1 MTSQTINLNLIPGG
15 AEPVLNVSQY
25 DSGQTWNFNIYSGG
39 QTFSIPSGAS
49 VVIRGTKP
57 DRKGFDYSCTYSG
70 NVVTAIEQLQ
80 MTVVSGKVL
89 AEIAITKGSETI
101 GSANFIIMV
110 EKGALSD
117 DSDISD
123 SELPAII
130 DLAQTQEENAEA
142 WARGTKNGNPVSQ
155 SDEQY
160 HNNAKYYAESIGA
173 YTQDSEAW
181 AVGKRGGQDVPSSD
195 PTYHNNSKYY
205 ASQAS
210 TSASTATTKASQA
223 STSATN
229 AANSA
234 STATTK
240 ATAASNSASS
250 AAQSASDAANS
261 AELAAQYADY
271 VVPHF
276 IIQDN
281 RLYLKNDST
290 VSFVVADNRLYM
302 KLAG

>member
-25 DSGQTWNFNIYSGG
+25 DKGQTWTFNIYAGG
-39 QTFSIPSGAS
+39 QTFSIPSGSS
-49 VVIRGTKP
+49 VTIRGTKP
-57 DRKGFDYSCTYSG
+57 DRKGFAYNCTYSG
-70 NVVTAIEQLQ
+70 SVVTAIEQLQ
-80 MTVVSGKVL
+80 MTAVPGKVPT
-89 AEIAITKGSETI
+89 EIVITKGTETI
-101 GSANFIIMV
+101 GSANFILMV
-110 EKGALSD
+110 ERAALD
-117 DSDISD
+117 DDTDISD
-123 SELPAII
+123 SELSVFI
-130 DLAQTQEENAEA
+130 DLARTNEENAEA
-142 WARGTKNGNPVSQ
+142 WAVGTKAGTPVSQ
-155 SDEQY
+155 SDDQY

-173 YTQDSEAW
+173 YTNESEAW

-205 ASQAS
+205 ASQAG

-240 ATAASNSASS
+240 ATAASNSASN